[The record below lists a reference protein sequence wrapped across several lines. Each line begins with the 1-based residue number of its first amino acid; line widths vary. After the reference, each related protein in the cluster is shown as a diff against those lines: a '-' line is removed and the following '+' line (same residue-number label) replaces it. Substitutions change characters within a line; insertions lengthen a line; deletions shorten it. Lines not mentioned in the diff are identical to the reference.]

1 MEMKLL
7 LGIAICTL
15 VFATAGAIAGAI
27 EVPFKTIAKGQF
39 CDYLGEDNYVIRD
52 EASFKELMAKAGLV
66 VNDSVNFDREM
77 VIATFY
83 GWKSTSGYD
92 ITIRSIKIIPKAT
105 EPHNKDVMV
114 VTVVKKKP
122 GNNCILMPVI
132 TSPFHIVKLP
142 RFDGAVVFKE
152 ITVVEPC
159 KPVKL
164 EVNGDWG
171 PPNNYY

>member
-1 MEMKLL
+1 MRWLV
-7 LGIAICTL
+7 LGIAICAL

-39 CDYLGEDNYVIRD
+39 CDYLGEDNYVVRD
-52 EASFKELMAKAGLV
+52 EMTFKVLMAKAGIV

-92 ITIRSIKIIPKAT
+92 MTIRSINIIPKAT
-105 EPHNKDVMV
+105 ELTNKDVMV

-122 GNNCILMPVI
+122 GEDCILIPVI

-142 RFDGAVVFKE
+142 RFDGEVVFKE

-159 KPVKL
+159 KPAKI

>member
-15 VFATAGAIAGAI
+15 VFATAGIIAGAI

-83 GWKSTSGYD
+83 G
-92 ITIRSIKIIPKAT
+92 
-105 EPHNKDVMV
+105 
-114 VTVVKKKP
+114 
-122 GNNCILMPVI
+122 
-132 TSPFHIVKLP
+132 
-142 RFDGAVVFKE
+142 
-152 ITVVEPC
+152 
-159 KPVKL
+159 
-164 EVNGDWG
+164 
-171 PPNNYY
+171 